1 MKSIIHSRRLRER
14 MTLQLKKKSWLAEH
28 HHNIFHFIL
37 RRVSRILKPKHILQM
52 RCYSK
57 NFFFTHDHSISDIS
71 FWSIATLLF
80 FSFGIM
86 IQLFYILIDFVPPV
100 NSWNLSILKIS
111 WHWYCILYH
120 NDDMPIAHFIVF
132 LSVVVSGSNNVS
144 RTKNHSYPFFYL
156 SQQNIPYQLSS

>member
-57 NFFFTHDHSISDIS
+57 NFFFYPWSQHQWYKFLIDCYLS
-71 FWSIATLLF
+71 FV
-80 FSFGIM
+80 IM

>member
-71 FWSIATLLF
+71 FWSIATSLF
-80 FSFGIM
+80 FLFWDNDPTFLYLDRFCPPCQ
-86 IQLFYILIDFVPPV
+86 QLEFIHPKNFMTLILHFVPQWRHAYSTFYSFPV
-100 NSWNLSILKIS
+100 
-111 WHWYCILYH
+111 C
-120 NDDMPIAHFIVF
+120 
-132 LSVVVSGSNNVS
+132 S
-144 RTKNHSYPFFYL
+144 RFR
-156 SQQNIPYQLSS
+156 Q